1 MFIDPLSVNGDMFI
15 IIVYDI
21 KEERVQKAHKICRKY
36 LTWVQRSVFEGEIT
50 EGNFLKLIK
59 EIKSTIDENYDS
71 VLIYKFRTKNYYER
85 EEIGIPKPSHEDFI
99 Y

>member
-1 MFIDPLSVNGDMFI
+1 MFI
-15 IIVYDI
+15 ILVYDI
-21 KEERVQKAHKICRKY
+21 KEERVQKTHKICRKY

-59 EIKSTIDENYDS
+59 EIKSTIDETYDS

-85 EEIGIPKPSHEDFI
+85 EEIGVPKPSHEDFI